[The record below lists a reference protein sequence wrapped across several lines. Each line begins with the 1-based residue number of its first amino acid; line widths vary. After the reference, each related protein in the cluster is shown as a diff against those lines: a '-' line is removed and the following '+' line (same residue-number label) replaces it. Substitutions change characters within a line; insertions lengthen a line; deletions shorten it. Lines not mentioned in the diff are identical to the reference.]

1 MTSSYP
7 AQSTPIDDPDH
18 GWKPNNR
25 PQSTVARNFMS
36 ELDCLFNLDEG
47 LEMLDK
53 TVLEKK
59 HAVTTQTRELEAL
72 EARLRAAEER
82 LNQAKGNSPPARKD
96 SQRRTPV
103 EASFSD
109 QDKARLE
116 EASSSPLA
124 QKSANMPGALPDTPT
139 PSSTT
144 SADYV
149 LVERP
154 LSPKPEAA

>member
-1 MTSSYP
+1 MAS
-7 AQSTPIDDPDH
+7 
-18 GWKPNNR
+18 
-25 PQSTVARNFMS
+25 RNFMS
-36 ELDCLFNLDEG
+36 ELDCLFNLDKG
-47 LEMLDK
+47 LEILDK

-59 HAVTTQTRELEAL
+59 HAVSTQTRELEAL

-82 LNQAKGNSPPARKD
+82 LNQAKSNSPPSRKD

-116 EASSSPLA
+116 EGSSPLA
-124 QKSANMPGALPDTPT
+124 QKSTNMPGALPETPT

-144 SADYV
+144 STDYV

-154 LSPKPEAA
+154 LSAKPETA